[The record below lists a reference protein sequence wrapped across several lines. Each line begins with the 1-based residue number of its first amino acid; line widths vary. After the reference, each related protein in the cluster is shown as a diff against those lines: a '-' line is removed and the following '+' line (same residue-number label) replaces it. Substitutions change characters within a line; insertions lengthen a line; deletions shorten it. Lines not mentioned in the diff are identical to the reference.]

1 MGVCI
6 LPLREM
12 IAVAVPR
19 RASAWWPGSWRAR
32 SGRRA
37 VRAVKDQAG
46 GDIEA
51 VDADT
56 IVARF
61 TPDDPRA
68 GPRRGLCP

>member
-1 MGVCI
+1 M
-6 LPLREM
+6 
-12 IAVAVPR
+12 VAGLV
-19 RASAWWPGSWRAR
+19 AR
-32 SGRRA
+32 TLGPAGRPS
-37 VRAVKDQAG
+37 AVKDQAG

-68 GPRRGLCP
+68 GRGRELCP